1 MSLSEKLMKKAKEI
15 AIKTETD
22 EELLKKIDE
31 KVNI

>member
-1 MSLSEKLMKKAKEI
+1 MSLSEKLKKKAKEI

>member
-1 MSLSEKLMKKAKEI
+1 MSLSEKLMKKAKKI

-31 KVNI
+31 RIKY

>member
-1 MSLSEKLMKKAKEI
+1 MSLSEKLMKKEKEI

-22 EELLKKIDE
+22 EELLKKIDD

>member
-22 EELLKKIDE
+22 EELLKKIDD